1 MADRTRRELSLVSL
15 SLVAVALGVATGI
28 GAAVFRVL
36 IAFFH
41 NLFFAGEISVAFDAN
56 RLTPP
61 SPFGP
66 WILLAPVLGGLVVV
80 FIVRRFA
87 PEAKGHG
94 VPEVMDAI
102 YYKGGVIRPVV
113 VFAKALASAISI
125 GSGHSVGREGP
136 IIQIGSAIGSVFGQW
151 GRLATWQVITLV
163 AAGAGA
169 GIAATFNTPLGGV
182 MFAIEL
188 MLPEVS
194 ARTFLPVVLAT
205 GTATYVGRMA
215 FGLAPAFTLSLAEVS
230 NVALPTNPALL
241 PLYVALG
248 VICGLAAFAF
258 VRGLHGLEDVMEARL
273 PNPYL
278 RAVAGFA
285 VLGGLFLL
293 LQPTTGAYHVDGVG
307 YGTIEEVL
315 HGRLDVAETLF
326 LLFVAKL
333 FATTLSL
340 ASGASGGVFAPSLF
354 LGATLGGAFG
364 SLAGMLF
371 PELDLTAA
379 QFALIGMAA
388 MVGGGTGA
396 AMTAILMMFE
406 MTTAYSVIV
415 PAIIAVACAIGTR
428 RALSSENIYTF
439 KLLRRGHRIP
449 KDRHTNMFLVRPARE
464 VMAPVKGR
472 IAVSGRLDRADV
484 TLRPLVMEGETGYAL
499 LVRGRH
505 VSGVMRIEDWRR
517 FAGARA
523 GDAQGSGEPPQVM
536 RRFILARP
544 GDLMVDVIRRMNR
557 HHAELVLVAEEGHS
571 SVHADEILGVIGDHE
586 LAAEVRAS
594 FDDR

>member
-1 MADRTRRELSLVSL
+1 MTDHARRELSLVSL
-15 SLVAVALGVATGI
+15 SFLAVILGVATGI
-28 GAAVFRVL
+28 GAAVFRAL
-36 IAFFH
+36 IALFH
-41 NLFFAGEISVAFDAN
+41 NIFFEGRLSFAFDAN
-56 RLTPP
+56 QLTPP
-61 SPFGP
+61 SPFGAA
-66 WILLAPVLGGLVVV
+66 IILAPIIGGLIVV

-102 YYKGGVIRPVV
+102 YYKAGRIRPVV
-113 VFAKALASAISI
+113 VFAKAVASAVSI

-205 GTATYVGRMA
+205 GTATYVGRMI
-215 FGLAPAFTLSLAEVS
+215 FGIAPAFTLSMAEIANVVLPS
-230 NVALPTNPALL
+230 NLGLL
-241 PLYVALG
+241 PLYVLLG
-248 VICGLAAFAF
+248 AICGLAAFAF
-258 VRGLHGLEDVMEARL
+258 VRLLHELEDLMEARL
-273 PNPYL
+273 PNPYF
-278 RAVAGFA
+278 RAAVGFA
-285 VLGGLFLL
+285 ILGCLMLL
-293 LQPTTGAYHVDGVG
+293 LQWTTGAYHVDGVG
-307 YGTIEEVL
+307 YGTIEEIL
-315 HGRLDVAETLF
+315 LGRLDAAGLLF
-326 LLFVAKL
+326 LLFAAKL
-333 FATTLSL
+333 FATSLSL

-364 SLAGMLF
+364 SVVGLLL
-371 PELDLTAA
+371 PDLHLTAA

-406 MTTAYSVIV
+406 MTTAYSLIL

-439 KLLRRGHRIP
+439 KLMRRGHRIP
-449 KDRHTNMFLVRPARE
+449 KDRHTNMFLVRPARA

-472 IAVSGRLDRADV
+472 IAVRGRIDRPDASFSPIELQD
-484 TLRPLVMEGETGYAL
+484 TAGYAL
-499 LVRGRH
+499 VLRGRH
-505 VSGVMRIEDWRR
+505 VSGVMRIENWHQ
-517 FAGARA
+517 FEKARA
-523 GDAQGSGEPPQVM
+523 QDPALRPPVM
-536 RRFILARP
+536 RRFVLAHP
-544 GDLMVDVIRRMNR
+544 DDLMVDVIRRMNR
-557 HHAELVLVAEEGHS
+557 HQADLVLVAEEGHR
-571 SVHADEILGVIGDHE
+571 SVHAEDIMGVIAGPE

-594 FDDR
+594 FKDS